1 MITLS
6 VRMEKLRKDKS
17 LSNRFLISIKLQ
29 NFVQILYKEKRFFF
43 LQKAVYTK
51 SKNINVLLLAINN
64 TTKMKIPYN
73 IWIQY

>member
-1 MITLS
+1 METL
-6 VRMEKLRKDKS
+6 RNDKS
-17 LSNRFLISIKLQ
+17 LSNTFLISIKLHAYLWK
-29 NFVQILYKEKRFFF
+29 ILEYKEKRFFF
-43 LQKAVYTK
+43 QKAVYTK